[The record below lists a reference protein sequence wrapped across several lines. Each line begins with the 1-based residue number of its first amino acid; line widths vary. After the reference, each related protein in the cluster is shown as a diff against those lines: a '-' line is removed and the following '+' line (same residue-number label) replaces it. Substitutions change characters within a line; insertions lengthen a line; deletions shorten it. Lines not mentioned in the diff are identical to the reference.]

1 MHILTG
7 FMFELYQ
14 HSAWDIST
22 EYIPVVTSLVCNLT
36 EQHGVHIKE
45 ASVAEHN
52 CLVGNTTCKTLE
64 MPLSRIKIF
73 WGTPRDPLD
82 A

>member
-52 CLVGNTTCKTLE
+52 IVWWEIPLVKPWKCHFQESKYSGGHPE
-64 MPLSRIKIF
+64 
-73 WGTPRDPLD
+73 TP
-82 A
+82 